1 MVYWVRILVANPF
14 DFINAINNHQDIIR
28 ESDNPEQLEKEYSAF
43 MVNRGLSYFPDTL
56 FYANELNMLA
66 QLDSLLQWDYYLNS
80 IRPRKRFSKWSK
92 REKDSDLEAVQE
104 YFGYGYNKAQQALTV
119 LSTQQLEQLK
129 ERLEKGGK

>member
-1 MVYWVRILVANPF
+1 LANPF
-14 DFINAINNHQDIIR
+14 DFINAINQGKDIIR
-28 ESDNPEQLEKEYSAF
+28 ESENPEQMEKDYSAF
-43 MVNRGLSYFPDTL
+43 MVNRGLSYYPDTL

-66 QLDSLLQWDYYLNS
+66 HIDSLLQNDYYLNS
-80 IRPRKRFSKWSK
+80 VRPRKRFSKWAK

-119 LSTQQLEQLK
+119 LSTQQLNELK